1 MKPEAFAH
9 ASCMCCVQEKERFS
23 LSFQNL
29 NVRGGVKGRTLGTRL
44 KYPKSANNRASL
56 TARIYPQLPRLINF
70 RWSLGWRKLNLR
82 KIPSCYTYNVN
93 RGQVAK
99 IKRTKI

>member
-44 KYPKSANNRASL
+44 KYPKSANDRASL
-56 TARIYPQLPRLINF
+56 TARIYPQLPRLTPIKLSVWLQTSSCGIYRF
-70 RWSLGWRKLNLR
+70 RCVTMAIVVS
-82 KIPSCYTYNVN
+82 V
-93 RGQVAK
+93 
-99 IKRTKI
+99 